1 MAVKTLIKRT
11 LNRWGYELRKIP
23 STTAERDMYLDLF
36 GRESVE
42 AKRFY
47 TISAGGHFEFG
58 GGISHPFWTSI
69 DVDRPW
75 KARRKFNP
83 SQDIAHDLLSL
94 QPIPVESNSA
104 ELVYSGLC
112 VEHITDEA
120 ALFMLKEAGRIL
132 KKGGI
137 VRIVTPDVT
146 LDYLAFCNNDAYF
159 YSWMPKTVAIEQSF
173 LLHFAAHASALF
185 EGNSSPGISNAEFRA
200 LFETMTFADAM
211 NYCTSRCRVEIQ
223 KEQRACHI
231 NWWTPDKLTRFLND
245 AGFRNIAV
253 SAAGQSASPALRNN
267 SHFDNKF
274 IQYMLFVEAV
284 K

>member
-1 MAVKTLIKRT
+1 MAVKALIKKA
-11 LNRWGYELRKIP
+11 LNWWGYELKKIP
-23 STTAERDMYLDLF
+23 SSAEERAMYVDLF
-36 GRESVE
+36 GRESVKK
-42 AKRFY
+42 KRFY

-58 GGISHPFWTSI
+58 GAISHPFWTSI

-75 KARRKFNP
+75 KTGRRFNP
-83 SQDIAHDLLSL
+83 SLDIAHDLLSV

-112 VEHITDEA
+112 IEHITDEA
-120 ALFMLKEAGRIL
+120 ALFMFKEVERIL

-137 VRIVTPDVT
+137 IRIVAPDVD
-146 LDYLAFCNNDAYF
+146 LDYRAFCNNDVYF
-159 YSWMPKTVAIEQSF
+159 FSWMPRGVSIEQSF
-173 LLHFAAHASALF
+173 LLHFAGHASTHF
-185 EGNSSPGISNAEFRA
+185 KGNSSPGISDAEFRN
-200 LFETMTFADAM
+200 LFERMTFVDAM

-231 NWWTPDKLTRFLND
+231 NWWTTDKLTRFLND
-245 AGFRNIAV
+245 AGFRSVAV

-267 SHFDNKF
+267 CHFDNKF
-274 IQYMLFVEAV
+274 IQYMLFVEAI

>member
-1 MAVKTLIKRT
+1 MAVKALIKKT
-11 LNRWGYELRKIP
+11 LNRWGYDLKKIP
-23 STTAERDMYLDLF
+23 SSAEERAMYVDRF

-42 AKRFY
+42 KKRFY

-58 GGISHPFWTSI
+58 GAINHPFWTSI

-75 KARRKFNP
+75 KVGRRFNP
-83 SQDIAHDLLSL
+83 SLDIAHDLLSV

-112 VEHITDEA
+112 IEHITDEA
-120 ALFMLKEAGRIL
+120 ALFMFKEVGRIL

-137 VRIVTPDVT
+137 VRIVVPNVD
-146 LDYLAFCNNDAYF
+146 LDYRALCNNDAYF
-159 YSWMPKTVAIEQSF
+159 FSWMPREVSIEQSF
-173 LLHFAAHASALF
+173 LLHFAAHASTHF
-185 EGNSSPGISNAEFRA
+185 KGNSSPGISDAEFRN
-200 LFETMTFADAM
+200 LFETMTFVDAM

-231 NWWTPDKLTRFLND
+231 NWWTAEKLTRFLND
-245 AGFRNIAV
+245 AGLRNVTV

-267 SHFDNKF
+267 CHFDNRF